1 MSPDQTIDTITV
13 EALVE
18 RVRALRDR
26 NYRIVQVGATRL
38 PEDFEL
44 TYSFDLD
51 GKLLSLRLLVPASA
65 ARVPSISAIYGCA
78 ALYEN
83 ELHDL
88 FNLEVQGM
96 TLDFKGNFYKTAVK
110 FPFSTIKA
118 PATKAPPAAKPA
130 PAATPA
136 STSTPSA
143 TAS

>member
-110 FPFSTIKA
+110 FPFG
-118 PATKAPPAAKPA
+118 ATKPVVDKPAAAPA
-130 PAATPA
+130 PAAPQPP
-136 STSTPSA
+136 STT
-143 TAS
+143 T